1 MLDPEAITRLARKLA
16 ELYEGVEVALL
27 VLVARRL
34 AQGLED
40 PGWAKARLR
49 EAGAVRS
56 EARRIVAR
64 LRREREREVVALI
77 AAAHGGGAAAALAA
91 LRRSRTRVAAT
102 GRVTATLS
110 RRDSAAAQAA
120 LSRAL
125 SGRLAEGDLRILRAA
140 PDLYRAV
147 IGRVTAQGLVD
158 GVTRRATAQAA
169 LDLFAGHGVTGFVDS
184 AGKQWA
190 LASYAEMACR
200 TAAHNAA
207 RQGVFDA
214 VLAQGRDLVIISGSP
229 SCCDM
234 CAPWEGQVLSL
245 DGATPGYPTLAEAE
259 GDGLFHPSCVVGE
272 TLVLGPPVVAAS
284 SRWYEGEVVILR
296 AASGDELTVTPN
308 HPILTPKGWVAAG
321 ALHEGDHIVRYL
333 GDERVMDSVDPDDEQ
348 VPSTIEQVT
357 AALLKTSAVGAVRM
371 PVSSEDFH
379 GDGLGGE
386 VDVVWANGLLRSS
399 GDAALREPRSE
410 QALTG
415 SLVATQTFLAE
426 GTPVE
431 VITGA
436 AHTSHRVVRGSGKGI
451 TAIRVHTAQTPALR
465 LAAGDGRVSV
475 PPQTFRERGLRD
487 SDGPGRLLLRQL
499 ATEITLDSLIEVSR
513 RDFAGH
519 VYNLQTQGGWFACN
533 GIVTHNCT
541 HSVAPYIEGLTR
553 RSATQYG
560 DPERYAA
567 QQQQRYLERGVRG
580 WKMRQAGA
588 LDDLAA
594 AKAKAHVREWQGR
607 LREHVAKHDLPR
619 LRYREQIGK
628 AI

>member
-1 MLDPEAITRLARKLA
+1 MVDPDELVRLSLRLEQLYADVEVSLLRYIAKRLARGLGDDDWAVK
-16 ELYEGVEVALL
+16 
-27 VLVARRL
+27 RL
-34 AQGLED
+34 G
-40 PGWAKARLR
+40 
-49 EAGAVRS
+49 EAGVVRS
-56 EARRIVAR
+56 RARRIVSS
-64 LRREREREVVALI
+64 LQRERDKEIVRMVVAAHAAGAESAARTTGI
-77 AAAHGGGAAAALAA
+77 AATIATVDSEAASRALVHA
-91 LRRSRTRVAAT
+91 LSGNLSQADLRILRSADDIYRRVIAN
-102 GRVTATLS
+102 VTARGLADEFT
-110 RRDSAAAQAA
+110 RRAAAQAA
-120 LSRAL
+120 LDMFTDT
-125 SGRLAEGDLRILRAA
+125 GI
-140 PDLYRAV
+140 
-147 IGRVTAQGLVD
+147 
-158 GVTRRATAQAA
+158 
-169 LDLFAGHGVTGFVDS
+169 TGFTDM
-184 AGKQWA
+184 AGRNWS
-190 LASYAEMACR
+190 LTSYVEMATR
-200 TAAHNAA
+200 TAVHNAE
-207 RQGVFDA
+207 RQGVMDGVRA
-214 VLAQGRDLVIISGSP
+214 TGRDLVMISGSP
-229 SCCDM
+229 ACCDL
-234 CAPWEGQVLSL
+234 CAPWEGQVVSL
-245 DGATPGYPTLAEAE
+245 DGMTTGYPTLGEAEA
-259 GDGLFHPSCVVGE
+259 DGLFHPNCVVGE

-308 HPILTPKGWVAAG
+308 HPILTPKGWIAAG

-451 TAIRVHTAQTPALR
+451 TAICVHTAQTPALR

-475 PPQTFRERGLRD
+475 PPQTFRERGLHD

-533 GIVTHNCT
+533 GIVTHNCSHT
-541 HSVAPYIEGLTR
+541 ADPYIEGLTKR
-553 RSATQYG
+553 TAVQQG

-567 QQQQRYLERGVRG
+567 EQQQRYLERGLRQ
-580 WKMRQAGA
+580 WKRREALA
-588 LDDLAA
+588 LDPTQAQLAQN
-594 AKAKAHVREWQGR
+594 KIGEWRRR
-607 LREHVAKHDLPR
+607 LEEHVTKHDLPR
-619 LRYREQIGK
+619 EREREQISK